1 MDLMRLCGHSFVRD
15 FIGTTPIVLDCGAN
29 RGIFSTELAGRC
41 RATVYGFEPDP
52 RLFRGLPEVEN
63 VRFYDL
69 AVSAFAEDM
78 TLNLGMES
86 CSSARFSEGEEQ
98 TSVVVKTA
106 QLDAFCREKSL
117 SRIDLLKLDIEGS
130 EIEVLGGL
138 PQALLAVTG
147 QITVEFHDFLDIAE
161 RPRIRQVIR
170 SLQASGFHFIRFSH
184 HDYSDCL
191 FVNSRQH
198 PLGAM
203 ARIELLFKKY
213 YRGISRKLAG
223 PRQCGQ
229 FGMGCE

>member
-15 FIGTTPIVLDCGAN
+15 FIGATPIVLDCGAN

-41 RATVYGFEPDP
+41 CATVYGFEPDP
-52 RLFRGLPEVEN
+52 RLFRNLPEVEN
-63 VRFYDL
+63 VTFYDL
-69 AVSAFAEDM
+69 AVSGSADEM

-98 TSVVVKTA
+98 AAVVVKA
-106 QLDAFCREKSL
+106 VQLDAFCREKSL
-117 SRIDLLKLDIEGS
+117 SWIDLLKLDIEGA
-130 EIEVLGGL
+130 EIEVLEGL

-161 RPRIRQVIR
+161 RPRIRHVIR
-170 SLQASGFHFIRFSH
+170 NLQASGFDFIRFSH

-191 FVNSRQH
+191 FVNSRLH

-213 YRGISRKLAG
+213 CRGISRKLAG